1 MIKKIVVA
9 SALAMTVASAS
20 FAGNP
25 APVQPE
31 PAPMAGVE
39 APVVTGSLGLN
50 SAMPWLPLLGVG
62 LLLIGQ
68 DESSSSTNGT

>member
-1 MIKKIVVA
+1 MLKKIVVA

-25 APVQPE
+25 APSQPE

-39 APVVTGSLGLN
+39 APVVTGSLGMG
-50 SAMPWLPLLGVG
+50 SATPWLPLLGLAVLVG
-62 LLLIGQ
+62 LS
-68 DESSSSTNGT
+68 DSSSSTSGT